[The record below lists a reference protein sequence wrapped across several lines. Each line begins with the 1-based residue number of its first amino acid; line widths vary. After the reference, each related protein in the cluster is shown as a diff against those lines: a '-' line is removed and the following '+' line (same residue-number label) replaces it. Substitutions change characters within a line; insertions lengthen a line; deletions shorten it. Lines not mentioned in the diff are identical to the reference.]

1 MSQPSQARSDV
12 TPENMPALLQ
22 EYMTLQNVHKAV
34 MFSLINKFA
43 FVRVPKVANSTLKF
57 SIYNNERFAGTANI
71 RSSIIHDI
79 HYGPVL
85 RPGLVGFD
93 SDILYRVLFTD
104 EFFRF
109 AFVRNPYARVLSNY
123 LDRYHAKKSAVR
135 RFINRTA
142 CKAGLTEDMSETL
155 PFAKF
160 VRAVEAMHPKRMEI
174 HSSHQTTQLML
185 GLVEYHEL
193 CAFEDLENEWRR
205 VASRLWKNYK
215 PEFGN
220 KSPSKTS
227 AGEKLANYFRSDD
240 IARVNRIYKK
250 DFEMLGYPMLSDP
263 AEFVQDG
270 ALLRGST
277 S

>member
-1 MSQPSQARSDV
+1 MSHPSKARPEI
-12 TPENMPALLQ
+12 TPEKMPALMQ

-34 MFSLINKFA
+34 MFSLVNKFA

-57 SIYNNERFAGTANI
+57 SIYNNERLAGTAKI
-71 RSSIIHDI
+71 RPSIIHDI

-85 RPGLVGFD
+85 RPALVGFD

-123 LDRYHAKKSAVR
+123 LDRYHAENSVVR

-142 CKAGLTEDMSETL
+142 RKAGLIEDMSEGL
-155 PFAKF
+155 SFPKF

-185 GLVEYHEL
+185 GLVEYHRI
-193 CAFEDLENEWRR
+193 CAFEDLENEWRSI
-205 VASRLWKNYK
+205 ASRLWKDYK

-227 AGEKLANYFRSDD
+227 AGEKLANYFLPDD
-240 IARVNRIYKK
+240 IARVNKVYEK
-250 DFEMLGYPMLSDP
+250 DFEILGYPTLSDP
-263 AEFVQDG
+263 SDFLQDG
-270 ALLRGST
+270 ALLRRPT